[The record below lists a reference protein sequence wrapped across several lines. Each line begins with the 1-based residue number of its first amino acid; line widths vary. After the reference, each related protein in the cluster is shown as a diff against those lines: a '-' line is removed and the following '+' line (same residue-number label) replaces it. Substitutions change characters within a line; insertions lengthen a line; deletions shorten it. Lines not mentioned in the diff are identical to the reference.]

1 MDAHIFTQLPLCCS
15 WILIQFL
22 IFTVL
27 LDIYISKGKYVLTM
41 HLFGLGL
48 KCSLFAFIFKSVCS
62 KWFLSITSISII
74 IIIIIIV
81 YLFIYAIL
89 IIIVVV
95 VNGIISSSIAVT
107 DYFHGNDDYYC
118 FTYGN

>member
-1 MDAHIFTQLPLCCS
+1 
-15 WILIQFL
+15 
-22 IFTVL
+22 
-27 LDIYISKGKYVLTM
+27 M

-74 IIIIIIV
+74 IIIIIV

-107 DYFHGNDDYYC
+107 DYFHVNDDYYF